1 MGRIMAIDYGDS
13 RVGISVSD
21 PLQITAQGVK
31 TLKNFGSPKLYPA
44 IRELLDEYQPETIVV
59 GMPKNMNATLG
70 DRVDKTYAFVEK
82 LKEIYEG
89 EIVLW
94 DERLTTVSAIHILNE
109 TNTRGK
115 ARKEVIDTV
124 AASLILENY
133 MRAHTNK

>member
-1 MGRIMAIDYGDS
+1 MGRILAIDYGDS

-44 IRELLDEYQPETIVV
+44 LAEVIGEYSPEKIVV
-59 GMPKNMNATLG
+59 GMPKNMNATEG
-70 DRVDKTYAFVEK
+70 ERVEKTYAFVEE
-82 LKEIYEG
+82 LKKIYSG
-89 EIVLW
+89 EIELW
-94 DERLTTVSAIHILNE
+94 DERLTTVSAIRILNE

-115 ARKEVIDTV
+115 ARKQVIDTV

-133 MRAHTNK
+133 LRAHNK